1 MRDNEMLLG
10 TFKSVALTENG
21 LILPVDLR
29 PGLEQGYVITRG
41 VDGCVTVFPL
51 AVWEGLVE
59 RVEGRLSLLTSAARL
74 FQRLLYGGAS
84 RGMPEASGLL
94 PIPEHLRRHADLD
107 GEVVLVGAGSRLEI
121 WSPQRW
127 SYEEFSMDERSS
139 ASLEKLSELGI

>member
-10 TFKSVALTENG
+10 TFKSVTLTENG
-21 LILPVDLR
+21 LILPDDLR
-29 PGLEQGYVITRG
+29 PDLEQGYVITRG

-51 AVWEGLVE
+51 TVWEGLVE
-59 RVEGRLSLLTSAARL
+59 RVEGRLSFLTSAARL

-84 RGMPEASGLL
+84 RGRPEAGGLL
-94 PIPEHLRRHADLD
+94 PIPEYLRRYADLD
-107 GEVVLVGAGSRLEI
+107 GEVVLLGAGSRLEI

-127 SYEEFSMDERSS
+127 SYEEFSIDERLS